1 MVHKDG
7 AGVTSGGPSIPGLEP
22 LSLSLSLFFFAAF
35 SVCLPFAKTKASS
48 FYRFMPYEDWQVGHS
63 ALASQGLKTAAN
75 ICSF

>member
-7 AGVTSGGPSIPGLEP
+7 VGVTSGGPSIAGLEP
-22 LSLSLSLFFFAAF
+22 LFFFFLAAF
-35 SVCLPFAKTKASS
+35 TVCLPFAKTKASS
-48 FYRFMPYEDWQVGHS
+48 FYRFIPYEDWQVSNS